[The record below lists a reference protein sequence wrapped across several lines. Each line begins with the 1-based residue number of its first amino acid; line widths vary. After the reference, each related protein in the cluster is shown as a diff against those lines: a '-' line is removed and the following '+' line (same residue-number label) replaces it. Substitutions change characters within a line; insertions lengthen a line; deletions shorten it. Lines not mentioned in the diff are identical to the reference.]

1 MVKVLEH
8 PKQIK
13 RLYSGPLDKDST
25 FATLQELFDYVDEEL
40 DYDGMVVTCSQRPRT
55 VNIFNKLFKRWDTI
69 SQNTVLMNENL
80 W

>member
-1 MVKVLEH
+1 MAKVLEY

-25 FATLQELFDYVDEEL
+25 FATLQELFDYVDDEL
-40 DYDGMVVTCSQRPRT
+40 VYNGMVVTCSQTPRT
-55 VNIFNKLFKRWDTI
+55 VYIFNKLFKRWDTI